1 MALVFSLSGC
11 AGMLP
16 KNNAMHRATDH
27 GDLNETL
34 NCTRSDT
41 MGITRFGNYRLVFMS
56 RDFVNTI
63 LVWMDPDSG
72 KTIVLKKND
81 RKTCIVSNSLPNLVF
96 TPYDKNAKAIERIVD
111 AADRNVDE

>member
-1 MALVFSLSGC
+1 MAGALSLSGC

-16 KNNAMHRATDH
+16 KTSAMERARDH
-27 GDLNETL
+27 SDLNETL
-34 NCTRSDT
+34 ICTRSDT

-81 RKTCIVSNSLPNLVF
+81 RKTCVVSNSLPNLVF
-96 TPYDKNAKAIERIVD
+96 TPYDKNAKAIERIID
-111 AADRNVDE
+111 AADRNIEE